1 MRPATTMTLAV
12 ILVLLVAAFIGAM
25 LYGARGV

>member
-12 ILVLLVAAFIGAM
+12 ILVLLVGAFIGAM
-25 LYGARGV
+25 VYGARGA